1 MLDECERDNR
11 LLSSSCLELHEKNQ
25 VEVQVVCN
33 LKQAQWDKV
42 VSHQERFEEHMC
54 VFDLE

>member
-11 LLSSSCLELHEKNQ
+11 LLSSSHLELHEKDQ
-25 VEVQVVCN
+25 VKVQVVCN

-42 VSHQERFEEHMC
+42 VSHQESFGETC
-54 VFDLE
+54 VFWI